1 MKASQIREMTPEE
14 LEQKYREL
22 REEHFKLRFQ
32 AASGQMEKPHLLGD
46 VRRDIARVLT
56 IMKEKREAVGR
67 PTERTPRA
75 RRR

>member
-14 LEQKYREL
+14 LEGKYREL

-32 AASGQMEKPHLLGD
+32 AATGQMEKPHLLAS

-56 IMKEKREAVGR
+56 VMKEKRQAAGQPTGR
-67 PTERTPRA
+67 T
-75 RRR
+75 

>member
-14 LEQKYREL
+14 LEGKLREL

-32 AASGQMEKPHLLGD
+32 AASGQIEKPHLLGS

-56 IMKEKREAVGR
+56 VMKEKKAAAGK
-67 PTERTPRA
+67 
-75 RRR
+75 

>member
-14 LEQKYREL
+14 LEQKIREL

-32 AASGQMEKPHLLGD
+32 AASGQIEKPHLLGS

-56 IMKEKREAVGR
+56 VMKEKKAAAGK
-67 PTERTPRA
+67 
-75 RRR
+75 